1 MKRENIPYNAVYND
15 KYYDAE
21 KKEYVYKYP
30 HAALTA
36 DCVIFGFD
44 GKDLKILLIERGL
57 EPYKGMWALPGG
69 FMKVADPNGGAIDL
83 TIEDTARRELKEE
96 TNLSGVFLQQF
107 KVFSRYDRDPR
118 ERVITV
124 AFIALIGPQKYRGV
138 VELTKAGDDAASAIW
153 WDENMLPPMAFDHE
167 EIIKEAKEYLAEQ
180 IRIKPVAFNLLDDT
194 FSMTELQN
202 VYEAITGQTYDRR
215 NFQRKAM
222 QTGLLDEV
230 KIDNCES
237 PEVAGS
243 FCPSGDEGAFFHTLA
258 TKCFYNNIPEG
269 NESSRRISPRKRKKF
284 FSFRHEG
291 KKEDFPDAEEGSIKD
306 IFNF

>member
-1 MKRENIPYNAVYND
+1 MKRDNTTYNSAYHD
-15 KYYDAE
+15 KHYDAE
-21 KKEYVYKYP
+21 RKEYVYKYP

-69 FMKVADPNGGAIDL
+69 FMKVADPNGKPIDL

-96 TNLSGVFLQQF
+96 TNLSGVYLRQF

-118 ERVITV
+118 ERVVTV
-124 AFIALIGPQKYRGV
+124 AFIALVGPDKYRKLQA
-138 VELTKAGDDAASAIW
+138 ETKADDDASNALW
-153 WDENMLPPMAFDHE
+153 WNENALPPMAFDHA
-167 EIIKEAKEYLAEQ
+167 EIVKEAKEFLAEQ

-202 VYEAITGQTYDRR
+202 VYEAITGQSYDRR

-222 QTGLLDEV
+222 QTGMLEERPAASLPSSPLTT
-230 KIDNCES
+230 DN
-237 PEVAGS
+237 VL
-243 FCPSGDEGAFFHTLA
+243 F
-258 TKCFYNNIPEG
+258 
-269 NESSRRISPRKRKKF
+269 SSMPVEKSNISPRKRKKF
-284 FSFRHEG
+284 FSFRSQPPTIDSDES
-291 KKEDFPDAEEGSIKD
+291 EEGSIKD
-306 IFNF
+306 IFNY